1 MPANPMTLKAVDSVL
16 QLDLNVS
23 AAVRD
28 QVRRVLSEVETESCL
43 QTEAARILEIGP
55 STLYA
60 WRTGKWPAAP
70 HEFIFKTYQT
80 AGGECR
86 YFKKELYAY
95 TRLRRLLSGR
105 DNPQPVITREMLL
118 REVAYGDGRMEV

>member
-23 AAVRD
+23 PAVRD
-28 QVRRVLSEVETESCL
+28 QVRRVLSEVETDTCL
-43 QTEAARILEIGP
+43 QAEASRILEIGP
-55 STLYA
+55 STLYS
-60 WRTGKWPAAP
+60 WRMGKWDKAP

-95 TRLRRLLSGR
+95 TRIRRLLSGQ
-105 DNPQPVITREMLL
+105 DNPQPDITREMLL